1 MSLAMNHPRVS
12 VLTATRNRAHLL
24 PATIDSVLCQS
35 LSDFEMILVDDG
47 STDDTRGV
55 VESYRDPRLR
65 FVGQPRIGN
74 LSKLRNLGVEQARA
88 EYVAFLD
95 SDDLWHEDKLRL
107 QVEAL
112 EQHPHAGWSFC
123 GYESFNE
130 QGPLRRN
137 LYPDHPE
144 IASVFFSLIRSRMTI
159 YPSTLLARRE
169 LLDRVGAFDE
179 TFLVGDFE
187 LLTRLAFASEAALL
201 HLPLARIRKHDGN
214 TSTEPEWAV
223 DGYQDAIR
231 SVESF
236 YARGAI
242 PQDVRSEILRHH
254 YDRLGGLLVRQ
265 GRRTEARRVAL
276 DGLRLRPWSLR
287 GWARYA
293 STFLPTVERSAASR
307 NDSSSTSTGRSQV

>member
-1 MSLAMNHPRVS
+1 MSTPRVS

-47 STDDTRGV
+47 STDATRGV

-65 FVGQPRIGN
+65 FDGQPRIGN
-74 LSKLRNLGVEQARA
+74 LSKLRNLGVEQARGK
-88 EYVAFLD
+88 YIAFLD

-112 EQHPHAGWSFC
+112 EKHPHAGWSFC

-130 QGPLRRN
+130 QGTLRIN
-137 LYPDHPE
+137 LYSDHPE
-144 IASVFFSLIRSRMTI
+144 IASVFLTLIRSRMTI
-159 YPSTLLARRE
+159 YPSTVLVRRE
-169 LLDRVGAFDE
+169 LLDAAGAFDE

-214 TSTEPEWAV
+214 TSAEPEWAV

-242 PQDVRSEILRHH
+242 PRDVRTEILLHH
-254 YDRLGGLLVRQ
+254 YDRLGSLFLEQ
-265 GRRTEARRVAL
+265 GRRTDARRVL
-276 DGLRLRPWSLR
+276 LGCLRLRPWSLR
-287 GWARYA
+287 GWTRYA
-293 STFLPTVERSAASR
+293 SAFLPTAERSAASR
-307 NDSSSTSTGRSQV
+307 NDRSSTSTGPSQV